1 MVVVFI
7 CAVISLL
14 TGQNCDLHYVGT
26 DVVNCCLFMFV
37 INHCLF
43 MGTELYLLSV
53 SAAVFSQ
60 DRNVIVST
68 FCWHR
73 CGELLSAVQSLA
85 THENSLRIQAMQAH
99 K

>member
-1 MVVVFI
+1 MIVSTL
-7 CAVISLL
+7 CWYR
-14 TGQNCDLHYVGT
+14 CD
-26 DVVNCCLFMFV
+26 
-37 INHCLF
+37 
-43 MGTELYLLSV
+43 ELLSV
-53 SAAVFSQ
+53 HVCHEPLSVLGDRIVSTFCVSSAVCSQ
-60 DRNVIVST
+60 DRHVIVST